1 MKRILWLGLA
11 ALIGVFTVQVGVTQT
26 AVVGTF
32 DRTSI
37 VLAFY
42 GSPMWSAKLKDARAE
57 REKATAAG
65 DQKKVDQ
72 LSKWGQN
79 QQKLAHKQM
88 MGNTPIDNIMEMM
101 KPMFAAVEAQAHV
114 TMIVPEGSGTN
125 KTVAT
130 VDVTDQLMD
139 QLQASAK
146 TRQNAEQLRS
156 FKKTHPIK
164 YRLTMFLFRFAG

>member
-1 MKRILWLGLA
+1 MKRILRMGLVA
-11 ALIGVFTVQVGVTQT
+11 AVVAAQCGVAQ
-26 AVVGTF
+26 AVKVGTF

-57 REKATAAG
+57 REKARAAG

-72 LSKWGQN
+72 LSKWGQD
-79 QQKLAHKQM
+79 QQKLAHRQLA
-88 MGNTPIDNIMEMM
+88 GDATIDNIMETI

-114 TMIVPEGSGTN
+114 AMIVPEGSRIDNTA
-125 KTVAT
+125 AT
-130 VDVTDQLMD
+130 VDVTGLLLD

-156 FKKTHPIK
+156 FKKTHPMK
-164 YRLTMFLFRFAG
+164 NRLTMFMFRFVG